1 MVLLKELSLMH
12 KGDLSNTA
20 EDNEVDEKAANE
32 VRDTFQDIKKLFLT
46 LMRTLPIRNEKNLY
60 NFYVLLYFFLLTD

>member
-20 EDNEVDEKAANE
+20 DDNEVDEKAANK
-32 VRDTFQDIKKLFLT
+32 VGDTIS
-46 LMRTLPIRNEKNLY
+46 
-60 NFYVLLYFFLLTD
+60 FYFPRYF